1 MNRRKPMTAKNAK
14 APKATTATKATK
26 ATKNAKKKAPTKSR
40 QPTTV
45 RRRAKKPALEKPLA
59 LVPEGAPAP
68 DVAAE
73 PEAPLVLEP
82 ALAEPPELGVLL
94 STPETIFA
102 ERVAPP
108 ELDRPFPAS
117 RRAIFF
123 DVENT
128 SRAQHIAR
136 VIEHLQI
143 DRRGQRTDFVAV
155 GNWRVIGHDT
165 ARLLAHHGAHL
176 VHSAPSVGVRDWSDL
191 RIAVGAGAWLAG
203 ARPGDVI
210 EIVSDDR
217 AFDAVGD
224 VASSLGITF
233 RRLSYRGLAGAP
245 AEEIA
250 RAPVEP
256 AVSEGRSSSSSSS
269 SDGRGNRYRG
279 RYRGRRDARPAP
291 PPRSTPAPVAAAPPP
306 PAVAPVEAGPPEAEP
321 HTAPHDE
328 IVGVVRDLMR
338 ANPGRG
344 VSIDAVANA
353 LKARGF
359 SRPPGSPRLITR
371 LRRLKELEINRAGII
386 TLVGSTPAGAAPGDS
401 PPSDS
406 PPSDLAPSVE
416 RTEPP
421 PAVVTIAPV
430 VVQVED
436 EGPEPGNEKKTV
448 EVEKEGPEIGNERI
462 DSRPPAAADANAQRR
477 RRRGGRR
484 WHGRGRPQPSATP

>member
-1 MNRRKPMTAKNAK
+1 MNRRKPTTAKNAK
-14 APKATTATKATK
+14 
-26 ATKNAKKKAPTKSR
+26 KKTPTKSR
-40 QPTTV
+40 RPTTV
-45 RRRAKKPALEKPLA
+45 RRRAKKPASPALEEP
-59 LVPEGAPAP
+59 LVPMPVVAP
-68 DVAAE
+68 E
-73 PEAPLVLEP
+73 PEAPVALDPAPEEPLE
-82 ALAEPPELGVLL
+82 LDVLL
-94 STPETIFA
+94 SNPETIFA

-108 ELDRPFPAS
+108 EMDRPFPAS

-143 DRRGQRTDFVAV
+143 DRRGQRTEFVAV

-165 ARLLAHHGAHL
+165 ARLLARHGAHL

-191 RIAVGAGAWLAG
+191 RIAVGAGAWLAA

-224 VASSLGITF
+224 VASSLGIMF

-256 AVSEGRSSSSSSS
+256 VVREARSSS
-269 SDGRGNRYRG
+269 SDGRGSRYRG
-279 RYRGRRDARPAP
+279 RFRGRRDGRPAP
-291 PPRSTPAPVAAAPPP
+291 SPRPAPAPVAVAPPP
-306 PAVAPVEAGPPEAEP
+306 PAVPPVEAGAPETEP

-386 TLVGSTPAGAAPGDS
+386 TLVGSTPAGTAPGDS
-401 PPSDS
+401 
-406 PPSDLAPSVE
+406 APSVE
-416 RTEPP
+416 PTEAPP
-421 PAVVTIAPV
+421 EVVKIEPV

-436 EGPEPGNEKKTV
+436 DRPEPGNEKKPV
-448 EVEKEGPEIGNERI
+448 EVDEDDGPDIGNQKIE
-462 DSRPPAAADANAQRR
+462 SRPAAAADANAQRR

-484 WHGRGRPQPSATP
+484 WHGRGRPQTSAAS

>member
-1 MNRRKPMTAKNAK
+1 MTAKNAK
-14 APKATTATKATK
+14 APKATTAPK

-40 QPTTV
+40 LPTTV
-45 RRRAKKPALEKPLA
+45 RRRAKKPPSLALEKPLS
-59 LVPEGAPAP
+59 LMPEDAPAP

-73 PEAPLVLEP
+73 LEVPLVLEP
-82 ALAEPPELGVLL
+82 ALAEPPELDVPL
-94 STPETIFA
+94 SNPETIFA

-143 DRRGQRTDFVAV
+143 DRRGQRTEFVAV

-165 ARLLAHHGAHL
+165 ARLLARYGAHL

-256 AVSEGRSSSSSSS
+256 AVSEGRSSSS
-269 SDGRGNRYRG
+269 DGRGSRYRG

-291 PPRSTPAPVAAAPPP
+291 PPRPAPAPVAAAPPP
-306 PAVAPVEAGPPEAEP
+306 P
-321 HTAPHDE
+321 
-328 IVGVVRDLMR
+328 
-338 ANPGRG
+338 
-344 VSIDAVANA
+344 
-353 LKARGF
+353 
-359 SRPPGSPRLITR
+359 
-371 LRRLKELEINRAGII
+371 
-386 TLVGSTPAGAAPGDS
+386 
-401 PPSDS
+401 PS
-406 PPSDLAPSVE
+406 
-416 RTEPP
+416 
-421 PAVVTIAPV
+421 
-430 VVQVED
+430 
-436 EGPEPGNEKKTV
+436 
-448 EVEKEGPEIGNERI
+448 
-462 DSRPPAAADANAQRR
+462 RR
-477 RRRGGRR
+477 RRRRR
-484 WHGRGRPQPSATP
+484 SHTQRPTTRSSASCGT

>member
-1 MNRRKPMTAKNAK
+1 MT
-14 APKATTATKATK
+14 
-26 ATKNAKKKAPTKSR
+26 TKNAKKKPATKSR
-40 QPTTV
+40 RPTTV
-45 RRRAKKPALEKPLA
+45 RRRAKKPASPVAEEPRA
-59 LVPEGAPAP
+59 LVPEVAPAP
-68 DVAAE
+68 DVGAE
-73 PEAPLVLEP
+73 PEAPVALEP
-82 ALAEPPELGVLL
+82 APPEPLELDIPL

-102 ERVAPP
+102 ERVTPP

-143 DRRGQRTDFVAV
+143 DRRGSRTEFVAV

-165 ARLLAHHGAHL
+165 ARLLARHGAHL

-233 RRLSYRGLAGAP
+233 HRLSYRGLAGAP
-245 AEEIA
+245 SEEIA

-256 AVSEGRSSSSSSS
+256 AVSEGRSAS
-269 SDGRGNRYRG
+269 SDGRG
-279 RYRGRRDARPAP
+279 RYRGRFRGRRDGRPAAA
-291 PPRSTPAPVAAAPPP
+291 PRPAPAPVAVAPPP
-306 PAVAPVEAGPPEAEP
+306 PEVTPVEPGPPDAEP

-371 LRRLKELEINRAGII
+371 LRRLSKELEINRAGII
-386 TLVGSTPAGAAPGDS
+386 TLVGAPPAGPAS
-401 PPSDS
+401 
-406 PPSDLAPSVE
+406 SVE
-416 RTEPP
+416 RAEPEP
-421 PAVVTIAPV
+421 EPEAVPIEPV
-430 VVQVED
+430 AVQAEDEGPQPGNEKKKKAVEVD
-436 EGPEPGNEKKTV
+436 DEVEGPEPGNEK
-448 EVEKEGPEIGNERI
+448 I
-462 DSRPPAAADANAQRR
+462 DPRPQAATSAEAQRR

-484 WHGRGRPQPSATP
+484 WHGRGRPQPSAAS

>member
-1 MNRRKPMTAKNAK
+1 MPAKNAK
-14 APKATTATKATK
+14 ATKAAKATK
-26 ATKNAKKKAPTKSR
+26 TAKKKAPTKSQR
-40 QPTTV
+40 PTTV
-45 RRRAKKPALEKPLA
+45 RARAKKAPPPVREEPLT
-59 LVPEGAPAP
+59 LVPEVAPAP
-68 DVAAE
+68 DVGREGGVPIAFE
-73 PEAPLVLEP
+73 
-82 ALAEPPELGVLL
+82 LAPPEPIELDLPL
-94 STPETIFA
+94 SNPETIFA

-143 DRRGQRTDFVAV
+143 DRRGQRTEFVAV

-165 ARLLAHHGAHL
+165 ARLLARYGAHL

-245 AEEIA
+245 AEDIT

-256 AVSEGRSSSSSSS
+256 AVSEGRSSSSS
-269 SDGRGNRYRG
+269 DGRGSRYRG

-291 PPRSTPAPVAAAPPP
+291 PPRPAPAPVTAAPPP
-306 PAVAPVEAGPPEAEP
+306 PAVAPVEAIQPEVEP

-328 IVGVVRDLMR
+328 IVGVVQDLMR

-386 TLVGSTPAGAAPGDS
+386 TLAGSTPAGPA
-401 PPSDS
+401 PSDS
-406 PPSDLAPSVE
+406 APSVE
-416 RTEPP
+416 RVDPQPEV
-421 PAVVTIAPV
+421 AAIEPV
-430 VVQVED
+430 VVQIEPVED
-436 EGPEPGNEKKTV
+436 DRPEPGNEKKPV
-448 EVEKEGPEIGNERI
+448 EGDEDDGPEIGNERI
-462 DSRPPAAADANAQRR
+462 DPRPPAAADANAQRR

-484 WHGRGRPQPSATP
+484 WHGRGRPQTSAAS

>member
-1 MNRRKPMTAKNAK
+1 MKRRKPM
-14 APKATTATKATK
+14 ATKKKTATK
-26 ATKNAKKKAPTKSR
+26 SR
-40 QPTTV
+40 RPTTV
-45 RRRAKKPALEKPLA
+45 RRRAKKPAGPAPEEPRA
-59 LVPEGAPAP
+59 LVSEAPPP
-68 DVAAE
+68 DVPIE
-73 PEAPLVLEP
+73 PELLVALEP
-82 ALAEPPELGVLL
+82 GPSEPPELDIPL
-94 STPETIFA
+94 SNPETIFA
-102 ERVAPP
+102 ERVPPP
-108 ELDRPFPAS
+108 EPERSHPAS

-143 DRRGQRTDFVAV
+143 DRRGHRTEFVAV

-165 ARLLAHHGAHL
+165 ARLLARHGAHL

-224 VASSLGITF
+224 VAASLGISF
-233 RRLSYRGLAGAP
+233 RRLSYRALVGAP
-245 AEEIA
+245 PEELP

-256 AVSEGRSSSSSSS
+256 VVSESRSASG
-269 SDGRGNRYRG
+269 DGRGQRYRG
-279 RYRGRRDARPAP
+279 RYRGRRDGRPAP
-291 PPRSTPAPVAAAPPP
+291 PPRQTPAPAPAAPR
-306 PAVAPVEAGPPEAEP
+306 PAVSTVVAVQPDEEP

-328 IVGVVRDLMR
+328 IVGVVQDLMR

-344 VSIDAVANA
+344 VSIDTVANA

-371 LRRLKELEINRAGII
+371 LRRLKEFELNRAGII
-386 TLVGSTPAGAAPGDS
+386 TLVGSTPAGAAPSGA
-401 PPSDS
+401 
-406 PPSDLAPSVE
+406 APEVD

-421 PAVVTIAPV
+421 EVATIAPEV
-430 VVQVED
+430 TKREIESDIRPNTRPGTRPDVQPD
-436 EGPEPGNEKKTV
+436 DDDGPQP
-448 EVEKEGPEIGNERI
+448 GNERI
-462 DSRPPAAADANAQRR
+462 DPRPQATTDDANVRRR

-484 WHGRGRPQPSATP
+484 RYGGGRPQPSAAS